1 MPATKVVAEPFG
13 PVPSARQQTPNAFSE
28 AVRASQSPANSTTP
42 EQLLATFISLV
53 TGVTHA

>member
-13 PVPSARQQTPNAFSE
+13 PVPSAANNAKRFLE